1 MIEYK
6 SLNELVYEEIRN
18 RIVSNYYHP
27 GQKLDVDH
35 IAAELKVSR
44 TPVTNS
50 LKTLEKEGYVTI
62 LQRSGSYVRKY
73 SKDEIEALFDFR
85 EALEVVVI
93 KRAIRNVAA
102 LDLQQFIKAFEE
114 SLETLNAQSL
124 AEKMRLADDI
134 QQRFH
139 AYLWGQCPEIIYNE
153 IRNVMLLTRQ
163 ITVRHINFCT
173 KRDNALEVA
182 RNEIE
187 VHIAIAKAIE
197 RSDEEMALKGIR
209 ADISGTKEDIL
220 KHFEDI
226 EEQEISFDLS
236 LNEKTE
242 IC

>member
-27 GQKLDVDH
+27 GQKLDVDQ

-93 KRAIRNVAA
+93 KRAIKNAA
-102 LDLQQFIKAFEE
+102 ELDMQQFIKAFKE

-124 AEKMRLADDI
+124 ADKMRLADDI

-139 AYLWGQCPEIIYNE
+139 AYLWVQCPEIIYNE

-187 VHIAIAKAIE
+187 IHIAIAEAIE

-209 ADISGTKEDIL
+209 EDISGTKDDIL

-226 EEQEISFDLS
+226 EEQEIAFDLS
-236 LNEKTE
+236 LNEKS
-242 IC
+242 